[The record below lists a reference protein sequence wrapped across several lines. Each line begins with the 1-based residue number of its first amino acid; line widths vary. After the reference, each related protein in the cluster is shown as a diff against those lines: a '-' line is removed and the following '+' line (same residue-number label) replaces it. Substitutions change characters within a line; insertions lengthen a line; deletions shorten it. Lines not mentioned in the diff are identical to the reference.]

1 MNAADLRAL
10 KTPLIALIMAVAIGA
25 GLAYYSNIVL
35 KQAQL
40 ALAQQQNQLR
50 DARIRLQKS
59 GDEKQTI
66 VRYLDS
72 YQYLQRLGFVGAE
85 QRINWVDGLRLAYQ
99 QTYQQTQLRDGD
111 YQISTQQPY
120 PYANEL
126 DPGQLT
132 LHQSLMKIN
141 FRLVHEGD
149 LMRFLGTLAKQ
160 DAGVFSVNQ
169 CVMER
174 VDTGGGIRFQPN
186 LRADCELAWITVR
199 PGTPGDKKS

>member
-72 YQYLQRLGFVGAE
+72 YQYLQRLGFAGEE
-85 QRINWVDGLRLAYQ
+85 QRINWVDAWRLAG
-99 QTYQQTQLRDGD
+99 QQTQVQVFGGD

-141 FRLVHEGD
+141 FRLLHEGD
-149 LMRFLGTLAKQ
+149 LIRFLGALAKQ
-160 DAGVFSVNQ
+160 GAGVFSVNQ

-174 VDTGGGIRFQPN
+174 IETGGGIRFQPN

-199 PGTPGDKKS
+199 PATAGDKKS